1 MTCRILS
8 QNIQFWTE
16 FVHFTLLFSSL
27 LLRVYKEH
35 ASYFLFFSGPFPSLS
50 EDNKRFSG
58 LYSSSLIWA
67 SCILKFGNDSVLSNG
82 CCSISSQPDGVV
94 LIPGISHISPLIS
107 KENSVVPSSGFSAWL
122 STDVIV
128 YLQPRNLVFVLLTQM
143 TVLNWSSPLLL
154 LMNNFVFF
162 FLHFDHWTFF
172 FSNFFISCDVCD
184 KSRVDVIF
192 SLYFLDNPKHLN
204 KISEMN

>member
-1 MTCRILS
+1 MPPIFYFFL
-8 QNIQFWTE
+8 
-16 FVHFTLLFSSL
+16 VHS
-27 LLRVYKEH
+27 
-35 ASYFLFFSGPFPSLS
+35 PSLS

-94 LIPGISHISPLIS
+94 LIPGISHISPLIW
-107 KENSVVPSSGFSAWL
+107 KENSVVPSSGFFAWL
-122 STDVIV
+122 STDVTV
-128 YLQPRNLVFVLLTQM
+128 YLQPRNTKFLGDNEIF
-143 TVLNWSSPLLL
+143 
-154 LMNNFVFF
+154 FFF
-162 FLHFDHWTFF
+162 FLTFWSLNIY

-184 KSRVDVIF
+184 KSRVDVVF
-192 SLYFLDNPKHLN
+192 SLYFHDNPKYLN

>member
-1 MTCRILS
+1 MPPIFYFFL
-8 QNIQFWTE
+8 
-16 FVHFTLLFSSL
+16 VHS
-27 LLRVYKEH
+27 
-35 ASYFLFFSGPFPSLS
+35 PSLS

-107 KENSVVPSSGFSAWL
+107 KENSVVPSSGFFAWL

-128 YLQPRNLVFVLLTQM
+128 YLQPRNTKFLGDKEQFR
-143 TVLNWSSPLLL
+143 
-154 LMNNFVFF
+154 FF
-162 FLHFDHWTFF
+162 FFFKRFDHWTFF

-192 SLYFLDNPKHLN
+192 SLYFLDNPKYLN

>member
-1 MTCRILS
+1 MPPI
-8 QNIQFWTE
+8 FYV
-16 FVHFTLLFSSL
+16 F
-27 LLRVYKEH
+27 Y
-35 ASYFLFFSGPFPSLS
+35 GPFPSFS

-67 SCILKFGNDSVLSNG
+67 SCILKFGNDSVLSND

-107 KENSVVPSSGFSAWL
+107 KENSVVPSSGFFAWL

-128 YLQPRNLVFVLLTQM
+128 YLQPRNTKFLGDNEQFRFL
-143 TVLNWSSPLLL
+143 
-154 LMNNFVFF
+154 FF
-162 FLHFDHWTFF
+162 YILITETFF

-184 KSRVDVIF
+184 KSRVDVVF
-192 SLYFLDNPKHLN
+192 SLYFLDNPKYVN